1 LFAFQQRYRELKST
15 SNTTDFQAR
24 RLQIRHRADGKNLEP
39 VHTLNGTAVTDR
51 ATLAILEN
59 FQGDVP
65 DVLRQFGAPERVS
78 G

>member
-1 LFAFQQRYRELKST
+1 VPRADLEKHVVR
-15 SNTTDFQAR
+15 AR
-24 RLQIRHRADGKNLEP
+24 FDGKNLEP
-39 VHTLNGTAVTDR
+39 AHTLNGTAVTDR

-59 FQGDVP
+59 FQGGVP